1 MRDERTLPR
10 RLNLALQGGGAHG
23 AFTWGVLDRLLEEE
37 ALSIDTVSAASAG
50 AVNAVAML
58 AGLAQ
63 GGREAAR
70 EKLGAV
76 WQAISKAG
84 LPDYIRLNPFFA
96 GLARVP
102 GLVSP
107 YTFNPLDINPLR
119 DILAAHVD
127 FDLLRANP
135 PARLIISATDVA
147 TGEARLFDERALSID
162 VVLASASLPT
172 LYKAVEI
179 DGRAYWDGGFSANP
193 DLVTL
198 VEQSETLD
206 TLLVLLNP
214 ASVDATPRHA
224 AEIAHHVSRITFNQ
238 PLLRDLREL
247 EARKRGLRG
256 PWRWLASAH
265 DKRIARHR
273 LHVLSA
279 DAYTAGLA
287 PESRL
292 QTHWE
297 LLSHLKSA
305 GRTEADRWLDS
316 ALEGSATFR
325 LGLWP
330 SNRISRAA

>member
-1 MRDERTLPR
+1 MRDERMLPR

-37 ALSIDTVSAASAG
+37 ALSIDMVSAASAG

-58 AGLAQ
+58 SGLAV
-63 GGREAAR
+63 GGREAGR
-70 EKLGAV
+70 VKLEAV

-84 LPDYIRLNPFFA
+84 LPDYIRLNPFLA
-96 GLARVP
+96 GLARVH

-107 YTFNPLDINPLR
+107 YTFNPLDINPLKN
-119 DILAAHVD
+119 ILAEHID
-127 FDLLRANP
+127 FDRLRAAP

-147 TGEARLFDERALSID
+147 TGEARLFDEREVSID

-172 LYKAVEI
+172 LYRSVEI

-198 VEQSETLD
+198 AARSETAD

-214 ASVDATPRHA
+214 VSVDTVPRQA

-247 EARKRGLRG
+247 EARKQSLKRL
-256 PWRWLASAH
+256 WRWLAPAEER
-265 DKRIARHR
+265 RIARHR
-273 LHVLSA
+273 LHTLSA

-297 LLSHLKSA
+297 LLSHLKAA
-305 GRTEADRWLDS
+305 GRTEADRWLDGGT
-316 ALEGSATFR
+316 EVTATRR
-325 LGLWP
+325 LVPWP
-330 SNRISRAA
+330 LNRIRRAA